1 MVNVA
6 IIALTCDRVEE
17 TARTWEAN
25 LSGRAVPVYWW
36 DNSTDP
42 AAQAALDAL
51 ADRYEIRQRWRPGK
65 NMGIAAPLN
74 YMMRKAFDTRV
85 DVVITMADDIIEE
98 ELWIFKL
105 IEGLEKIPRAG
116 IVASPPRMQHMETA
130 RYKKNEDSEVA
141 YEEGDV
147 IGNWAIPKST
157 FELVGPLPEY
167 YGIYGPIDIDY
178 CARVR
183 KAGFRTVYRG
193 DMLSQHIGHTSPVH
207 QEKMESLA
215 KAWPLYH
222 AKINEINNG

>member
-1 MVNVA
+1 MIPA
-6 IIALTCDRVEE
+6 ILALTCDRIDE

-25 LSGRAVPVYWW
+25 LRGRAVPVYWW

-42 AAQAALDAL
+42 EVQAALDAL

-74 YMMRKAFDTRV
+74 YMMRRAFDTRV

-116 IVASPPRMQHMETA
+116 IVASPPIMQHMKTA
-130 RYKKNEDSEVA
+130 RYMKNADSEVC

-147 IGNWAIPKST
+147 IGNWAISKST
-157 FELVGPLPEY
+157 FEKVGELPEY
-167 YGIYGPIDIDY
+167 YGIYGPIDLDY

-183 KAGFRTVYRG
+183 NAGLRTVYRS
-193 DMLSQHIGHTSPVH
+193 DMASNHIGHSSPLH
-207 QEKMESLA
+207 DEKMKSLDA
-215 KAWPLYH
+215 SHVIYAQKM
-222 AKINEINNG
+222 KEING